1 MNQMTNSQTTDS
13 KVINPPLNQNKPMNM
28 KWFYVI
34 GFVILMTFDTLAQ
47 ISFKSA
53 SIHAMPL
60 TYDFAWLIRIFSHYW
75 IYGAI
80 LGYIGSFFTWM
91 TLLKHA
97 PVGPAFAASHL
108 ELISVTILSI
118 WLFNEPLTMSKIIGA
133 ILILIGVIFLA
144 KDESAHEATIL
155 E

>member
-1 MNQMTNSQTTDS
+1 MR
-13 KVINPPLNQNKPMNM
+13 L
-28 KWFYVI
+28 FYIV
-34 GFVILMTFDTLAQ
+34 GFIVLMSFDTLAQ
-47 ISFKSA
+47 ISFKYA

-60 TYDFAWLIRIFSHYW
+60 TYDIAWLSRILTHYW

-80 LGYIGSFFTWM
+80 LGYIGAFFTWM

-118 WLFNEPLTMSKIIGA
+118 WLFNEPLTLSKVIGA
-133 ILILIGVIFLA
+133 IFILAGVLFLA
-144 KDESAHEATIL
+144 KDESHQNTSL
-155 E
+155 SVVPK

>member
-1 MNQMTNSQTTDS
+1 MR
-13 KVINPPLNQNKPMNM
+13 L
-28 KWFYVI
+28 FYFF
-34 GFVILMTFDTLAQ
+34 GFLALMSFDTLAQ
-47 ISFKSA
+47 ISFKFA

-60 TYDFAWLIRIFSHYW
+60 TYDLAWLIRVLSHYW

-80 LGYIGSFFTWM
+80 LGYIGAFFTWM

-118 WLFNEPLTMSKIIGA
+118 WLFNEPLTVAKVIGA
-133 ILILIGVIFLA
+133 ILIILGVIFLA
-144 KDESAHEATIL
+144 KDETDHEVA
-155 E
+155 EAEAQKQ

>member
-1 MNQMTNSQTTDS
+1 MR
-13 KVINPPLNQNKPMNM
+13 L
-28 KWFYVI
+28 FYIV
-34 GFVILMTFDTLAQ
+34 GFIVLMSFDTLAQ
-47 ISFKSA
+47 ISFKYA

-60 TYDFAWLIRIFSHYW
+60 TYDIAWLSRILTHYW

-80 LGYIGSFFTWM
+80 LGYIGAFFTWM

-118 WLFNEPLTMSKIIGA
+118 WLFNEPLTLSKVISA
-133 ILILIGVIFLA
+133 IFILAGVLFLA
-144 KDESAHEATIL
+144 KDESQQDTSLSVAPK
-155 E
+155 

>member
-1 MNQMTNSQTTDS
+1 
-13 KVINPPLNQNKPMNM
+13 M
-28 KWFYVI
+28 KLFYII
-34 GFVILMTFDTLAQ
+34 GFIILMSFDTLAQ
-47 ISFKSA
+47 ISFKFA

-60 TYDFAWLIRIFSHYW
+60 TYDLAWLSRILGHYW

-80 LGYIGSFFTWM
+80 IGYIGAFFTWM

-118 WLFNEPLTMSKIIGA
+118 WLFNEPLTLAKVLGA
-133 ILILIGVIFLA
+133 ALILIGVLFLA
-144 KDESAHEATIL
+144 KDESTQHTLAADFL
-155 E
+155 D